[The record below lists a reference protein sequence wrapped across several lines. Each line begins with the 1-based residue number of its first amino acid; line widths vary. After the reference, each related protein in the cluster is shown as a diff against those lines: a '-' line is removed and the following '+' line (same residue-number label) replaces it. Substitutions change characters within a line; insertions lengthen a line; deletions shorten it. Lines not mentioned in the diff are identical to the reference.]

1 MTDTDLTDFYY
12 DELVAA
18 FIRGRLPDTRDLSQ
32 SALINTAIKGGLR
45 IHKFKRNAELPRVHK
60 ILGILRGLNPD
71 SLLDI
76 GSGRGTFL
84 WPMLDSFPLA
94 QVTSAELNAIRATDI
109 NAVRKGGI
117 ANISA
122 VMMDARKLGFAD
134 DSFDIVTALEVLEHM
149 QIPEA
154 AMAEAIRVARRF
166 VLISV
171 PLHEDANPE
180 HIHLFTKSTMERML
194 LSAGASRVKI
204 EYVLNHMIAVA
215 GV

>member
-1 MTDTDLTDFYY
+1 MTDTDRTNLYY
-12 DELVAA
+12 DKLVAA
-18 FIRGRLPDTRDLSQ
+18 FIRGRLPDTNDLSLNDLID
-32 SALINTAIKGGLR
+32 SAASNGLR
-45 IHKFKRNAELPRVHK
+45 IHKFKRNAELPRVSK
-60 ILGILRGLNPD
+60 ILGILRGLSPE

-84 WPMLDSFPLA
+84 WPMLDSFPYT
-94 QVTSAELNAIRATDI
+94 QVTSAELNVIRATDV

-122 VMMDARKLGFAD
+122 VMMDAHRLGFAD
-134 DSFDIVTALEVLEHM
+134 DSFDMVTALEVFEHM
-149 QIPEA
+149 QAPEA

-171 PLHEDANPE
+171 PSHEDDNPE
-180 HIHLFTKSTMERML
+180 HLHLFTKPAMERML
-194 LSAGASRVKI
+194 LSAGARKVKI